1 MTPVHRLRATFVSEH
16 EWLMTNLQTLDLNI
30 EFQEAIKQRRFPVE
44 TGFNQLG
51 RRPVFVS

>member
-1 MTPVHRLRATFVSEH
+1 
-16 EWLMTNLQTLDLNI
+16 MTNLQTLDLNI